1 MKARLFVPVLLAAF
15 LAGPLTATAQ
25 NSKEKKINREMK
37 KIEKHSKKLQ
47 ELQGLDYQAIADE
60 AIASVNTEDI
70 EKIRE
75 EAMAQADEEREQANE
90 AREQARE
97 AMEQQREVMNEQ
109 REAFRE
115 AKKEM
120 ERSMVLRHSDLDRL
134 SQMKRKQEL
143 EMEVFKDLNG
153 KKYHY
158 YYKTPKYSFKGTDP
172 IVIDVPDVKV
182 DIPEFKG
189 GVYTVFSDNQNML
202 SINKDLT
209 DETSS
214 ADFNYEV
221 KEGSNGISVNVD
233 GAIDAGKVKILIKR
247 PDGEVYNEYTL
258 SPLAN
263 VSWNQTIKFEGQEE
277 SEYLGKWVV
286 TVSAEKAKGKYNVH
300 ISGR

>member
-1 MKARLFVPVLLAAF
+1 
-15 LAGPLTATAQ
+15 
-25 NSKEKKINREMK
+25 
-37 KIEKHSKKLQ
+37 
-47 ELQGLDYQAIADE
+47 LQGIDYQAIADE

-75 EAMAQADEEREQANE
+75 EAMAQADE
-90 AREQARE
+90 AREQVRE
-97 AMEQQREVMNEQ
+97 AMEQQREVMDEQ
-109 REAFRE
+109 REAMKE
-115 AKKEM
+115 QKKAM
-120 ERSMVLRHSDLDRL
+120 EEKVMVLRHSNMDRL
-134 SQMKRKQEL
+134 GQMKQKQEMEL
-143 EMEVFKDLNG
+143 EVLKDLNG
-153 KKYHY
+153 KQFHY
-158 YYKTPKYSFKGTDP
+158 YYKTPKYSFKTPKYSFKGTDP
-172 IVIDVPDVKV
+172 SVIDVPDVQV
-182 DIPEFKG
+182 DIPDIPEFKG

-263 VSWNQTIKFEGQEE
+263 VSWNQTIKFEGQVE
-277 SEYLGKWVV
+277 SEYVGKWVV